1 MKKHWYE
8 VHLAQE
14 KTIRVFAEDSEE
26 ARTKA
31 ESKVNKRNNLW
42 VAHAVYREDG
52 QGDDDFVAQ

>member
-14 KTIRVFAEDSEE
+14 KTIRVFAENSDE
-26 ARTKA
+26 AITKA
-31 ESKVNKRNNLW
+31 EAKVNKRNSAW
-42 VAHAVYREDG
+42 VANAAYREDG

>member
-42 VAHAVYREDG
+42 VAHGVYREDG

>member
-31 ESKVNKRNNLW
+31 ESKVNKRNSLW
-42 VAHAVYREDG
+42 VANAVYREDG
-52 QGDDDFVAQ
+52 QGDDDWVAQ

>member
-14 KTIRVFAEDSEE
+14 KTLRVFAEDSEE

-31 ESKVNKRNNLW
+31 EAKLNKRNLAW
-42 VAHAVYREDG
+42 VTNAVYREDG
-52 QGDDDFVAQ
+52 QGDDDFVAR

>member
-1 MKKHWYE
+1 MNKHWYE

-31 ESKVNKRNNLW
+31 EAKLNKRNLSW
-42 VAHAVYREDG
+42 VTNAVYREDG

>member
-8 VHLAQE
+8 VQLSQE
-14 KTIRVFAEDSEE
+14 RTIRVFAEDSEE

-31 ESKVNKRNNLW
+31 EAKLNKRNLAW
-42 VAHAVYREDG
+42 VTNAVYREDG